1 MKFLERLLV
10 TYTARL
16 CRTFGV
22 TSRQINKV
30 RVDNG
35 YSFVPRPEGALGNYY

>member
-10 TYTARL
+10 TYTAWL
-16 CRTFGV
+16 CRTTGV
-22 TSRQINKV
+22 TPRQINKV
-30 RVDNG
+30 RVDNS

>member
-1 MKFLERLLV
+1 MKFFERQLV
-10 TYTARL
+10 TYTAWL

-22 TSRQINKV
+22 TPRQINKG
-30 RVDNG
+30 RVDND